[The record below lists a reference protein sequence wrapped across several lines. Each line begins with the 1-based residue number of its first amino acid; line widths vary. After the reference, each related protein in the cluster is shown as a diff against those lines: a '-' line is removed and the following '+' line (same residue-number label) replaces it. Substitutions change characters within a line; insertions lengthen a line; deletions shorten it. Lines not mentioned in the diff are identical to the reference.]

1 MTQTPHQAQTG
12 AESQGRPQGSKFWDD
27 ISNTGLRRDR
37 SRQWFAG
44 VCSGIA
50 RRVDVDPV
58 LIRAAF
64 IALTLFGGFGI
75 VAYLVAWLLM
85 PDEGGRI
92 MARDAMDRS
101 NGGDASGAIVLTVIA
116 VLVLAAMIF
125 GDNGFLIGWGV
136 IPLAVVGWLFWR
148 HEQGKSSSAAWQS
161 AGAPGTPGTPGGPA
175 QGHPASPY
183 AGTPYAAT
191 SPAAASA
198 PPMGSM
204 SMASPTAAPPAPP
217 APTTWADAPASQGW
231 QPPPAPPV
239 PPRAHL
245 PLAPP
250 PPPRPRRRTAGIAG
264 FALVLGLA
272 VVGYGAGLML
282 DGPVGFPG
290 SRELF
295 GGVLALG
302 AASLATMIVGLTGR
316 RSLLSAALVTILG
329 IGVGA
334 AGIVEGNWEG
344 DRGVRTWTP
353 SATTTT
359 QHFDHSV
366 GRATIDLRPLFA
378 SLAVPA
384 TPSPSGGPA
393 LTPLGQPVAP
403 QDLDIEQGAGEM
415 TIIVPAGAS
424 AQIRAKAEFGEVR
437 VVGNLPEGISDR
449 DDGGNDGPGETLSLD
464 LGAGAPAVIVRAD
477 ITVGQITIQEG

>member
-27 ISNTGLRRDR
+27 ITSTGLRRDR

-44 VCSGIA
+44 VSSGIA

-75 VAYLVAWLLM
+75 VAYLVLWLLM
-85 PDEGGRI
+85 PDDGGRI
-92 MARDAMDRS
+92 MARDAIERRDGS
-101 NGGDASGAIVLTVIA
+101 DASGAIIISVIVLLVIA
-116 VLVLAAMIF
+116 AIVF

-136 IPLAVVGWLFWR
+136 IPLAIVGWLFWR
-148 HEQGKSSSAAWQS
+148 HEQGKGSTSAWQS
-161 AGAPGTPGTPGGPA
+161 AAGPGGSTE
-175 QGHPASPY
+175 QTASYAGTPY

-191 SPAAASA
+191 PHAGTTQAGTSYAASSPAAPAA
-198 PPMGSM
+198 PPMAPSM
-204 SMASPTAAPPAPP
+204 GGTGTA
-217 APTTWADAPASQGW
+217 WADAPASQGW

-250 PPPRPRRRTAGIAG
+250 PPPRPRRRTAGMAG

-302 AASLATMIVGLTGR
+302 AASLATMIIGLTGR
-316 RSLLSAALVTILG
+316 RSILSAILVMILG
-329 IGVGA
+329 VGVGT

-353 SATTTT
+353 SISTTT

-378 SLAVPA
+378 SLAAPV
-384 TPSPSGGPA
+384 PSGGPSA
-393 LTPLGQPVAP
+393 TLPDPTVAP
-403 QDLDIEQGAGEM
+403 QELDIEQGAGEM
-415 TIIVPAGAS
+415 TIIVPSGAS

-437 VVGNLPEGISDR
+437 VVGDLPEGISDR
-449 DDGGNDGPGETLSLD
+449 DDGGNDGPSETLSLSV
-464 LGAGAPAVIVRAD
+464 GSGAPDVIVRAD